1 MVQCPDGHMFCKA
14 CICAFSQERLG
25 SRNAKIKC
33 MDQDNCPLEI
43 SHGQLKL
50 CLPAKLF
57 TLYERIK
64 QDEEIA
70 AAGLDNL
77 EECPFC
83 DYKCVME
90 NEMER
95 LFHCMNEDCGEV
107 SCRQCKKKVG
117 RRPSVS
123 CFS

>member
-1 MVQCPDGHMFCKA
+1 MIQCPDGHMFCKS
-14 CICAFSQERLG
+14 CVYAFCQERLG

-33 MDQDNCPLEI
+33 MNQDGCPLEMG
-43 SHGQLKL
+43 HAQLKI
-50 CLPAKLF
+50 CLPPKLLL
-57 TLYERIK
+57 LYERIK

-83 DYKCVME
+83 DYKCVIE

-107 SCRQCKKKVG
+107 SCRNCKKKV
-117 RRPSVS
+117 S
-123 CFS
+123 FDYTYMEFY